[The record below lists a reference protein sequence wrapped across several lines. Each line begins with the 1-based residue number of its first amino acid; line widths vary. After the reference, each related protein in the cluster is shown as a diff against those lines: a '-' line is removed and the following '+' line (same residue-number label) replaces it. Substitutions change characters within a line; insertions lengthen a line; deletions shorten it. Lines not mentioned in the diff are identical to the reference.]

1 MKKLVLFA
9 ILIIGVAVGC
19 SDEQDFLSLGGIY
32 PQAAPLKITT
42 RTLTTKSPTFI
53 QEFSEGNILGLY
65 ITSKNSGNLYNGVN
79 KYKNVA
85 SVAASLNKGKMDW
98 QLEPAVY
105 LNSESAKIFAYY
117 PYQAES
123 SFDPQYIPVKISPD
137 AKLTCD
143 YMYGTHANGQKDV
156 NNVSPIA
163 MLTMH
168 HALTLLSFQVNLS
181 QEITDHFH
189 LSAIQVGNKA
199 GGTALFGE
207 GTMNIETGYI
217 TGSAG
222 INSSTILTLD
232 SPVVLSSAYS
242 KEQQLMVIPTAQT
255 INEGDIEVLFTI
267 NDNTYKYSI
276 PSQTNWKSGKN
287 YTYKLNFD
295 GTKLSLDKMNITDW
309 VPGNESGMI

>member
-1 MKKLVLFA
+1 
-9 ILIIGVAVGC
+9 
-19 SDEQDFLSLGGIY
+19 
-32 PQAAPLKITT
+32 
-42 RTLTTKSPTFI
+42 
-53 QEFSEGNILGLY
+53 
-65 ITSKNSGNLYNGVN
+65 
-79 KYKNVA
+79 
-85 SVAASLNKGKMDW
+85 
-98 QLEPAVY
+98 
-105 LNSESAKIFAYY
+105 
-117 PYQAES
+117 
-123 SFDPQYIPVKISPD
+123 
-137 AKLTCD
+137 
-143 YMYGTHANGQKDV
+143 
-156 NNVSPIA
+156 
-163 MLTMH
+163 
-168 HALTLLSFQVNLS
+168 
-181 QEITDHFH
+181 
-189 LSAIQVGNKA
+189 
-199 GGTALFGE
+199 
-207 GTMNIETGYI
+207 MNIETGYI